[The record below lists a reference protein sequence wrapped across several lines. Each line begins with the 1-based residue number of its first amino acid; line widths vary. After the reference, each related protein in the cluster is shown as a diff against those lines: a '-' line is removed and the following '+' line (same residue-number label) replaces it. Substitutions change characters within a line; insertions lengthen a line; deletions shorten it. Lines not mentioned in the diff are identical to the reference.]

1 MKHEELYLRLRK
13 TKPYFQTK
21 TLKAIIELH
30 KPYETK
36 IANGGIYTTTCNC
49 CETNY
54 PCQTIQVIEKEL
66 A

>member
-30 KPYETK
+30 KPDSAGFCSECFGTPYVT
-36 IANGGIYTTTCNC
+36 
-49 CETNY
+49 Y
-54 PCQTIQVIEKEL
+54 PCSTIQVIEKEL